1 MNSNIFNTRKVQL
14 LAFTALGL
22 ATAGT
27 AAVQSNHTANADE
40 RANVSTSKT
49 VNADHN
55 ATSKAVKADN
65 TYTVKSGDT
74 LSGIAAKY
82 NTTVDKLEKSNNLQS
97 PDIIFVGDNIKIR
110 SEAKDT
116 YTVKAGDTLSG
127 IAGKYNTSVTELRS
141 ANNLSSDLIQ
151 VGQVLKL
158 HADKVTVSVQPQTQ
172 TVQPQVQAQTQTVQP
187 QAAQSSAQ
195 QAPQAPVVQSSRT
208 HVSASTGNSSSAKE
222 WIAQRESSGNYAA
235 SNGRYFGRYQLDKSY
250 LHGDYS
256 PANQERVANNYVSSR
271 YGSWE
276 NAKSF
281 WQQHG
286 WY

>member
-14 LAFTALGL
+14 FAFTALGL

-49 VNADHN
+49 VNTDHN
-55 ATSKAVKADN
+55 STNKVVKADS

-82 NTTVDKLEKSNNLQS
+82 NTTVDKLEKSNNIQS
-97 PDIIFVGDNIKIR
+97 PDIIFAGDSIKI
-110 SEAKDT
+110 SSKAKDT
-116 YTVKAGDTLSG
+116 YTVKSGDTLSG
-127 IAGKYNTSVTELRS
+127 IAAKYNTSVTELRS

-158 HADKVTVSVQPQTQ
+158 HADNVTVSVQPAQTQTQAQAQVVQPQ
-172 TVQPQVQAQTQTVQP
+172 TVQP
-187 QAAQSSAQ
+187 SAQ
-195 QAPQAPVVQSSRT
+195 QTAQAPVVQSSRT
-208 HVSASTGNSSSAKE
+208 QASASTGNSSSAKE

>member
-1 MNSNIFNTRKVQL
+1 MNSNIFNTKKVQL
-14 LAFTALGL
+14 FAFTALGL
-22 ATAGT
+22 ATAGV

-40 RANVSTSKT
+40 RANVSTSET
-49 VNADHN
+49 VKVDHN
-55 ATSKAVKADN
+55 
-65 TYTVKSGDT
+65 YTVKSGDT

-82 NTTVDKLEKSNNLQS
+82 STTVNKLEKLNTLQS
-97 PDIIFVGDNIKIR
+97 PDTIFVGENIKVS

-116 YTVKAGDTLSG
+116 YTVKVGDTLSK
-127 IAGKYNTSVTELRS
+127 IADSHSTSVTELRS
-141 ANNLSSDLIQ
+141 ANNLVSDLIH
-151 VGQVLKL
+151 VGQILKL
-158 HADKVTVSVQPQTQ
+158 HADKVTVAVQPQ
-172 TVQPQVQAQTQTVQP
+172 QTQTEQP
-187 QAAQSSAQ
+187 RVKQSAPAQATVAQSSNTQ
-195 QAPQAPVVQSSRT
+195 
-208 HVSASTGNSSSAKE
+208 VSASTGNSSSAKE
-222 WIAQRESSGNYAA
+222 WIAMRESSGNYAA

>member
-1 MNSNIFNTRKVQL
+1 MNSNIFNTKKAQL
-14 LAFTALGL
+14 FAFTALGL
-22 ATAGT
+22 ATAGA

-40 RANVSTSKT
+40 RANVSTSET
-49 VNADHN
+49 VKSDHQ
-55 ATSKAVKADN
+55 
-65 TYTVKSGDT
+65 YTVKSGDT

-82 NTTVDKLEKSNNLQS
+82 NTTVNKLEKLNKLQS
-97 PDIIFVGDNIKIR
+97 PDTIFVGDNIKVS

-116 YTVKAGDTLSG
+116 YTVKTGDTLSK
-127 IAGKYNTSVTELRS
+127 IADSQNTSVTELRS
-141 ANNLSSDLIQ
+141 ANNLVSDLIH
-151 VGQVLKL
+151 VGQILKL
-158 HADKVTVSVQPQTQ
+158 HADKVTVSVQPQQSQ
-172 TVQPQVQAQTQTVQP
+172 TVQPRVQQSAPAQAPV
-187 QAAQSSAQ
+187 AQSSNTQ
-195 QAPQAPVVQSSRT
+195 
-208 HVSASTGNSSSAKE
+208 VSATTGNSSSAKE
-222 WIAQRESSGNYAA
+222 WIAMRESSGNYAA
-235 SNGRYFGRYQLDKSY
+235 SNGRYIGRYQLDKSY

>member
-1 MNSNIFNTRKVQL
+1 MNSNIFNTKKVQL
-14 LAFTALGL
+14 FAFTALGL
-22 ATAGT
+22 ATAGV

-40 RANVSTSKT
+40 RANVSTSET
-49 VNADHN
+49 VKADHN
-55 ATSKAVKADN
+55 
-65 TYTVKSGDT
+65 YTVKSGDT
-74 LSGIAAKY
+74 LSGIASKY
-82 NTTVDKLEKSNNLQS
+82 NTTVNKLEQLNNLKS
-97 PDIIFVGDNIKIR
+97 PDTIFVGDNIKVS

-116 YTVKAGDTLSG
+116 YTVKAGDTLSK
-127 IAGKYNTSVTELRS
+127 IANSHNTSVIELRS
-141 ANNLSSDLIQ
+141 ANNLSSDLIH

-158 HADKVTVSVQPQTQ
+158 HADKVTVSVQPQPAQQTSQAQ
-172 TVQPQVQAQTQTVQP
+172 TVQPRVQQSAPAQAPV
-187 QAAQSSAQ
+187 AQSSNTQ
-195 QAPQAPVVQSSRT
+195 
-208 HVSASTGNSSSAKE
+208 VSATTGNSSSAKE
-222 WIAQRESSGNYAA
+222 WIAMRESSGNYAA

>member
-14 LAFTALGL
+14 FAFTALGL

-40 RANVSTSKT
+40 RANVSTSKP

-55 ATSKAVKADN
+55 ATSETAKADN

-82 NTTVDKLEKSNNLQS
+82 NTTVDKLEKSNHLQS
-97 PDIIFVGDNIKIR
+97 PDVIFAGNNIKIS

-127 IAGKYNTSVTELRS
+127 IAAKYNTSVTELYS
-141 ANNLSSDLIQ
+141 ANNLSSDLIR

-158 HADKVTVSVQPQTQ
+158 HADRVTVSVQPQQPQ
-172 TVQPQVQAQTQTVQP
+172 TVQPQVQAQTVQP
-187 QAAQSSAQ
+187 QAAQPSAQ
-195 QAPQAPVVQSSRT
+195 QTTQAPVVQTSRT
-208 HVSASTGNSSSAKE
+208 QSSASTGNSSSAKE
-222 WIAQRESSGNYAA
+222 WIAMHESSGNYAA